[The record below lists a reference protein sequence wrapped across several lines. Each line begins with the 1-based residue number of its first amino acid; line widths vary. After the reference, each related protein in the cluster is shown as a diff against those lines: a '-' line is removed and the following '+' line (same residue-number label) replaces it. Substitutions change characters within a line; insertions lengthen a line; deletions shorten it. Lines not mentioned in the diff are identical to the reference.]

1 MSSPA
6 AENPNRRRFLKDT
19 SKTLAVVS
27 AAPAILSSTARAQN
41 SDTLKVG
48 LIGCGGRGTGAAG
61 QSLSSD
67 PNIVLTAM
75 GDAFE
80 DRLNSS
86 YANLKEGFGDRVQVD
101 EANKFV
107 GFDAYQKVVDS
118 GVDVV
123 LLTTPPGFRPMHMEY
138 AISQGKHV
146 FAEKPMAVDGP
157 GVRKVLA
164 AAAEAKRKN
173 LALVAG
179 FCWRYNEGERALFR
193 KIHDGEIGQPMSLH
207 TIYNTGALWVRKRQ
221 PGWSDMMYQMRNW
234 YYFTWLCGDHI
245 LEQACHSIDK
255 MAWAMQP
262 DMYDEA
268 SVEASLPAQCWA
280 SGGRQVRTGEEYGHI
295 YDHFAVVYEYDNGV
309 RGYHHC
315 RQQPGCSNDN
325 SDYFIG
331 TKGIAQI
338 KAFGDLTIRDT
349 NNNGVWKFD
358 GDRPN
363 MYQVEHNEM
372 IASIRKGEPIN
383 DGFWMAQSTLL
394 ALMGRMAA
402 YTGRIVTRDEAL
414 NSLEDL
420 MRYAMRQEDPEQP
433 INFDWDMEL
442 RTPDVALPGVT
453 MIL

>member
-1 MSSPA
+1 MASPA
-6 AENPNRRRFLKDT
+6 SENPNRRRFLKDT

-138 AISQGKHV
+138 AIAQGKHV

-164 AAAEAKRKN
+164 AA
-173 LALVAG
+173 LV
-179 FCWRYNEGERALFR
+179 RL
-193 KIHDGEIGQPMSLH
+193 
-207 TIYNTGALWVRKRQ
+207 
-221 PGWSDMMYQMRNW
+221 
-234 YYFTWLCGDHI
+234 
-245 LEQACHSIDK
+245 
-255 MAWAMQP
+255 
-262 DMYDEA
+262 
-268 SVEASLPAQCWA
+268 
-280 SGGRQVRTGEEYGHI
+280 
-295 YDHFAVVYEYDNGV
+295 
-309 RGYHHC
+309 
-315 RQQPGCSNDN
+315 
-325 SDYFIG
+325 
-331 TKGIAQI
+331 
-338 KAFGDLTIRDT
+338 
-349 NNNGVWKFD
+349 
-358 GDRPN
+358 
-363 MYQVEHNEM
+363 
-372 IASIRKGEPIN
+372 
-383 DGFWMAQSTLL
+383 
-394 ALMGRMAA
+394 
-402 YTGRIVTRDEAL
+402 
-414 NSLEDL
+414 
-420 MRYAMRQEDPEQP
+420 
-433 INFDWDMEL
+433 
-442 RTPDVALPGVT
+442 
-453 MIL
+453 